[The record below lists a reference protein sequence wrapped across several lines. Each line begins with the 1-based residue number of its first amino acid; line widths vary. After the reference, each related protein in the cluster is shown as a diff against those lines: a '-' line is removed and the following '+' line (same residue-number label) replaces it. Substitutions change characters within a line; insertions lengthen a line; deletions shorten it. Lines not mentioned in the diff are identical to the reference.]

1 MELLLFISY
10 THGVISYP
18 HASVKFPVACVL
30 QGGTRRGCMDARSD
44 NSSAGSEK
52 RHRRQ
57 ASAISLTKAQGVVSG
72 IKQYAVRT
80 RAMML
85 RYSPNQTLPHPSRL
99 FPVCPAVLQA
109 SHAALE
115 QSESYSKQLTG
126 IFRAPDTIK
135 AQHIFCDDIRRRVQH
150 ASVNLRRQTAARSS
164 ADVLPPDG
172 GSGKVPPELTAKLI
186 TQNEMQTDDRSLAAW
201 ASPVGCT
208 EAMLQ
213 NAPTQ
218 TSGEQTV
225 SEKQRAQLEERIFEQ
240 ERARLS
246 EVYRADHER
255 IVAAHSAAL
264 HAAKAGSDAELSQLT
279 SAQAREICTLEERVM
294 RACALEDVELPSQ
307 LMKHRFKPSARLSE
321 LKRQVAGGMSTLP
334 LEKSSGLDTPKSK
347 AKLAEEEAKLESE
360 EVCHSPANH
369 IIINPAS

>member
-1 MELLLFISY
+1 
-10 THGVISYP
+10 V
-18 HASVKFPVACVL
+18 ASNN
-30 QGGTRRGCMDARSD
+30 M
-44 NSSAGSEK
+44 
-52 RHRRQ
+52 
-57 ASAISLTKAQGVVSG
+57 
-72 IKQYAVRT
+72 QYA
-80 RAMML
+80 AHAL
-85 RYSPNQTLPHPSRL
+85 CSPTEHFPHPSRL
-99 FPVCPAVLQA
+99 FPVCPAALQA

-126 IFRAPDTIK
+126 IFRAPDTNK
-135 AQHIFCDDIRRRVQH
+135 AQRDFCDDIRRRVQH
-150 ASVNLRRQTAARSS
+150 ASVNLRRQTAASTS

-172 GSGKVPPELTAKLI
+172 GSGKVPPELTATPT
-186 TQNEMQTDDRSLAAW
+186 TQDAMQMGATHKPDDKSLAAW
-201 ASPVGCT
+201 ASPAGST
-208 EAMLQ
+208 EAMSQ
-213 NAPTQ
+213 NAPAQ
-218 TSGEQTV
+218 TSGEHTI
-225 SEKQRAQLEERIFEQ
+225 SEKERAQLEERILEQ

-264 HAAKAGSDAELSQLT
+264 HAAKAGLDAELSQLT

-294 RACALEDVELPSQ
+294 RACALEDVDLPPQ

-347 AKLAEEEAKLESE
+347 AKLAEEEAKLESQ

-369 IIINPAS
+369 IMVNPTS

>member
-1 MELLLFISY
+1 
-10 THGVISYP
+10 
-18 HASVKFPVACVL
+18 
-30 QGGTRRGCMDARSD
+30 
-44 NSSAGSEK
+44 
-52 RHRRQ
+52 
-57 ASAISLTKAQGVVSG
+57 
-72 IKQYAVRT
+72 
-80 RAMML
+80 MML
-85 RYSPNQTLPHPSRL
+85 RYSPTKHFPHPSRL

-201 ASPVGCT
+201 ASPVGST
-208 EAMLQ
+208 EAMVQ

-264 HAAKAGSDAELSQLT
+264 HAAKAGRTELRSLPRPKARYAHSKSMCACMCSGGCRATTPAYEASLQYPHAFG
-279 SAQAREICTLEERVM
+279 AQA
-294 RACALEDVELPSQ
+294 
-307 LMKHRFKPSARLSE
+307 
-321 LKRQVAGGMSTLP
+321 AGSRG
-334 LEKSSGLDTPKSK
+334 
-347 AKLAEEEAKLESE
+347 
-360 EVCHSPANH
+360 
-369 IIINPAS
+369 